1 VLGAISPIAG
11 SVILNTIWPQGLA
24 IGEVI
29 EGRTIRRNM
38 LKVVLVSA
46 LAAAKS
52 AVPASRADRAAA
64 GA

>member
-1 VLGAISPIAG
+1 VLGAITAPP
-11 SVILNTIWPQGLA
+11 ILNTIWPQGLA

-29 EGRTIRRNM
+29 EGRTIRHTM

-52 AVPASRADRAAA
+52 AVPASRGDRAAA